1 MSFADGVPRLK
12 QCWSTKRK
20 ALNAADYN
28 HETSAPHVFLR
39 RPHTWQLL
47 SVLCRSQKAAQ
58 KALQSSELRELLL
71 NFQSEA
77 STDARYAKHT
87 LVKTLVDCHSHWISG
102 LLDSEV
108 MDMMTQFAQQGPYW
122 VPRSA
127 GAAMKDEAA

>member
-1 MSFADGVPRLK
+1 MAESLTGPVLK
-12 QCWSTKRK
+12 NLTNKPFP
-20 ALNAADYN
+20 D
-28 HETSAPHVFLR
+28 V

-87 LVKTLVDCHSHWISG
+87 LVKTLVDCHTHWMGG

-108 MDMMTQFAQQGPYW
+108 MDLIIQFSEQGPYW